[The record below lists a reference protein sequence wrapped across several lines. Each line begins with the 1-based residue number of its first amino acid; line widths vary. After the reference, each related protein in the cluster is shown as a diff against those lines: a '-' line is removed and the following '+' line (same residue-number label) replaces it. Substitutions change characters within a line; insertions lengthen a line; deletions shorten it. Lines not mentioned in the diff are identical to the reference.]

1 MVDAMFSGEK
11 WSHSEICP
19 CYLAKLLVFFFF
31 LMISMCKKSL
41 LISVDPEVE
50 KGSTSP
56 LFLTP
61 IVHL

>member
-1 MVDAMFSGEK
+1 MVDAMFPGEK

-19 CYLAKLLVFFFF
+19 CYLAKVADFFFF
-31 LMISMCKKSL
+31 LMISMCKKNL

-50 KGSTSP
+50 KGSISP